1 MSIDYS
7 IEGAIAEI
15 VINRPEQSNALDDE
29 HFRALNE
36 CLERATRDAPRALL
50 LRSEGRVFCAG
61 RDISEIDPFG
71 EDPADTLRRTFNALV
86 MKVDALPMPS
96 VAAVQGACVGAG
108 TGIALACDLVVAADD
123 ATFTS
128 PFGRLGSVPDS
139 GFHYFMT
146 TRLGAAVAKDVV
158 LTGRKLSG
166 AEAARLGLVARSVPS
181 ETLLTE
187 SRDIAASI
195 ASGPTLAFALAC
207 DLIDRTASGASL
219 PTVLAAEAIAQARA
233 FETQD
238 LREGVTAFAE
248 RRNPSFTGS

>member
-1 MSIDYS
+1 MSVDYS
-7 IEGAIAEI
+7 IDGAIAEI
-15 VINRPEQSNALDDE
+15 VINRPEQLNALDNE
-29 HFRALNE
+29 HFGALNE

-50 LRSEGRVFCAG
+50 LRAEGRVFCSG

-86 MKVDALPMPS
+86 MKIAALPMPS

-123 ATFTS
+123 ATFMS
-128 PFGRLGSVPDS
+128 PFSRLGSVPDS

-146 TRLGAAVAKDVV
+146 SRLGVAVAKDVV

-166 AEAARLGLVARSVPS
+166 AEAARLGLVARSVPLQS
-181 ETLLTE
+181 LLTDARE
-187 SRDIAASI
+187 IAASI
-195 ASGPTLAFALAC
+195 ASGPTRAFALAC
-207 DLIDRTASGASL
+207 DLIDRSASGTSL
-219 PTVLAAEAIAQARA
+219 PEVLAAEAIAQASA

-238 LREGVTAFAE
+238 LREGVTAFTE
-248 RRNPSFTGS
+248 RRKPIFTGS